1 MLAPATA
8 GAAETLASAD
18 SDVRLLAVAL
28 AVSMAFAGKN
38 CPAAKS

>member
-8 GAAETLASAD
+8 GATSSLASAD

-38 CPAAKS
+38 YHVSKS